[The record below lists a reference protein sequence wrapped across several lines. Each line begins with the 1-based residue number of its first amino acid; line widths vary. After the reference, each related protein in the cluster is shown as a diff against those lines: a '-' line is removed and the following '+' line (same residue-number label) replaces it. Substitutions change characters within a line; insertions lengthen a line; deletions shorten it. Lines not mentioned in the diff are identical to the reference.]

1 MQNENFVLS
10 LQCQTNTNKTMDK
23 IKTYVDS
30 MVENGKRVKEEIE
43 NYFPVHDFED
53 FLALKAERY
62 FKNDEILSFFTNI
75 QLNLNS
81 VTKEEFKEYLTTI
94 KQGYVNTRLK
104 NDPINFSTNPM
115 TNMVRLWRFEVYAEL
130 IKHIEVMLCRYL
142 N

>member
-1 MQNENFVLS
+1 ME
-10 LQCQTNTNKTMDK
+10 K
-23 IKTYVDS
+23 IKSYVDS

-75 QLNLNS
+75 QLNLDS
-81 VTKEEFKEYLTTI
+81 ITKEEFTEYLTTI

-104 NDPINFSTNPM
+104 NNPINFSTNPM
-115 TNMVRLWRFEVYAEL
+115 TNMVRLWKFEVYAEL
-130 IKHIEVMLCRYL
+130 IKHIDIMLNRYM

>member
-1 MQNENFVLS
+1 
-10 LQCQTNTNKTMDK
+10 MDK

-53 FLALKAERY
+53 FLALKAEKY
-62 FKNDEILSFFTNI
+62 FKNDELLSFFTNI
-75 QLNLNS
+75 QLNLDD
-81 VTKEEFKEYLTTI
+81 TTREELIEYFTTI
-94 KQGYVNTRLK
+94 RKGYEKTRLT
-104 NDPINFSTNPM
+104 NNPINFSTNPM

-130 IKHIEVMLCRYL
+130 IKHIDVMLCRYL

>member
-1 MQNENFVLS
+1 
-10 LQCQTNTNKTMDK
+10 MDK

-30 MVENGKRVKEEIE
+30 MVEKGKRVKEEIE

-75 QLNLNS
+75 QLNLNN
-81 VTKEEFKEYLTTI
+81 TTRAELIEYFTTI
-94 KQGYVNTRLK
+94 RKGYEKTRLT
-104 NDPINFSTNPM
+104 NNPINFSTNPM

-130 IKHIEVMLCRYL
+130 IKHIDVMLCRYL

>member
-1 MQNENFVLS
+1 
-10 LQCQTNTNKTMDK
+10 MDK

-30 MVENGKRVKEEIE
+30 MVEKGKRVKEEIE

-62 FKNDEILSFFTNI
+62 FKNDEILSFFANI

-130 IKHIEVMLCRYL
+130 IKPIVVMLCRYL

>member
-1 MQNENFVLS
+1 
-10 LQCQTNTNKTMDK
+10 MDK

-75 QLNLNS
+75 QLNLNN
-81 VTKEEFKEYLTTI
+81 TTRAELIEYFTTI
-94 KQGYVNTRLK
+94 RKGYEKTRLT
-104 NDPINFSTNPM
+104 NNPINFSTNPM

>member
-1 MQNENFVLS
+1 
-10 LQCQTNTNKTMDK
+10 MDK

-30 MVENGKRVKEEIE
+30 MVEKGKRVKEEIE

-75 QLNLNS
+75 QLNLNN
-81 VTKEEFKEYLTTI
+81 TTRAELIEYFTTI
-94 KQGYVNTRLK
+94 RKGYEKTRLT
-104 NDPINFSTNPM
+104 NNPINFSTNPM

-130 IKHIEVMLCRYL
+130 IKHIDIMLVRYM
-142 N
+142 NYTNN

>member
-1 MQNENFVLS
+1 
-10 LQCQTNTNKTMDK
+10 MDK
-23 IKTYVDS
+23 IKAYVDS

-75 QLNLNS
+75 QLNLNN
-81 VTKEEFKEYLTTI
+81 TNRAELIEYFTTI
-94 KQGYVNTRLK
+94 RKGYEKTRLT
-104 NDPINFSTNPM
+104 NNPINFSTNPM

-130 IKHIEVMLCRYL
+130 IKHIDVMLCRYL

>member
-1 MQNENFVLS
+1 
-10 LQCQTNTNKTMDK
+10 MDK

-30 MVENGKRVKEEIE
+30 MVESGKRVKEEIE

-75 QLNLNS
+75 QLNLNN
-81 VTKEEFKEYLTTI
+81 TTRAELIEYFTTI
-94 KQGYVNTRLK
+94 RKGYEKTRLT
-104 NDPINFSTNPM
+104 NNPINFSTNPM

-130 IKHIEVMLCRYL
+130 IKHIDVMLCRYL

>member
-1 MQNENFVLS
+1 
-10 LQCQTNTNKTMDK
+10 MDK

-75 QLNLNS
+75 QLNLDNT
-81 VTKEEFKEYLTTI
+81 TKAELVEYFTTI
-94 KQGYVNTRLK
+94 RKGYEKTRLT
-104 NDPINFSTNPM
+104 NNPINFSTNPM

-130 IKHIEVMLCRYL
+130 IKHIDVMLCRYL

>member
-1 MQNENFVLS
+1 
-10 LQCQTNTNKTMDK
+10 MDK

-30 MVENGKRVKEEIE
+30 IVENGKRVKEEIE
-43 NYFPVHDFED
+43 NYLPVNDFED
-53 FLALKAERY
+53 FLALKAEKY

-75 QLNLNS
+75 QLNLS
-81 VTKEEFKEYLTTI
+81 SISKKEFKEYLTTI

-104 NDPINFSTNPM
+104 NNPINFSTNPM
-115 TNMVRLWRFEVYAEL
+115 TNMVRMWRFEVYAEL

>member
-1 MQNENFVLS
+1 
-10 LQCQTNTNKTMDK
+10 MDK

-62 FKNDEILSFFTNI
+62 FKNDEILSFFTTI
-75 QLNLNS
+75 QMNLNDT
-81 VTKEEFKEYLTTI
+81 TKEELIEYFTTI
-94 KQGYVNTRLK
+94 RKGYEKTRLT
-104 NDPINFSTNPM
+104 NNPINFSTNPM

-130 IKHIEVMLCRYL
+130 IKHIDVMLCRYL

>member
-1 MQNENFVLS
+1 
-10 LQCQTNTNKTMDK
+10 MDK

-30 MVENGKRVKEEIE
+30 MVENGKRVKDEIE
-43 NYFPVHDFED
+43 NYFPVYDFED
-53 FLALKAERY
+53 FLALKAEKY

-81 VTKEEFKEYLTTI
+81 ITKEELKEYLTTI

-130 IKHIEVMLCRYL
+130 IKHIEVILCRYL